1 MRRLSI
7 TTIGIAALAFAVS
20 LPARADYAVLRNTDG
35 YCEIV
40 WVEPVPPHAPRP
52 RVTLTIVAITDNW
65 FSAVFEREWAWTIG
79 DCKPLY

>member
-7 TTIGIAALAFAVS
+7 SVIGIVAIAFGLS

-40 WVEPVPPHAPRP
+40 LVEPVPPHAPRP
-52 RVTLTIVAITDNW
+52 RVTWTIIAITDNW
-65 FSAVFEREWAWTIG
+65 FSAVFEREWAWTVG